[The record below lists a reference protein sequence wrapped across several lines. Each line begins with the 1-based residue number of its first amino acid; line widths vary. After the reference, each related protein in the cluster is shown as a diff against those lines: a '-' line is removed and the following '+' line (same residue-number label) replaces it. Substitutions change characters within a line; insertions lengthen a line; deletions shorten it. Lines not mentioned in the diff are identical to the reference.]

1 MRKEDQEGIV
11 KKEDQEEIVKI
22 EIHVQALQNE
32 EKGLLEISQKE
43 NLRKED
49 QEEIVKKEIHVQ
61 ALQNEEKTSPLKKL
75 IKVKNVHQLKKI
87 AALINLL

>member
-1 MRKEDQEGIV
+1 M

-49 QEEIVKKEIHVQ
+49 QEGIVKQEDQEEIVKIEIHVQ
-61 ALQNEEKTSPLKKL
+61 AL
-75 IKVKNVHQLKKI
+75 
-87 AALINLL
+87 

>member
-1 MRKEDQEGIV
+1 LRKEDQEGIVKKEDQEGIV

-22 EIHVQALQNE
+22 KIHA
-32 EKGLLEISQKE
+32 
-43 NLRKED
+43 
-49 QEEIVKKEIHVQ
+49 Q
-61 ALQNEEKTSPLKKL
+61 ALQNEEKTSLLKKL